1 MNNKNEIITVNGGS
15 LGSYVDEKRGETRNV
30 IPSDNNWKT
39 CDENVTVGNVPCIVV
54 LGARMCAVNV
64 DISIS
69 GGKETKT
76 NSPSSGERNESS
88 PYTEVGEQLCSSTV
102 AGAGP
107 ITNDV
112 LCMVSRLLIESGCLR
127 LQPKAGGKSHPR
139 LNIRTRPIANKQTDG
154 ADGAILTKISRRCV
168 RWRMNLFCKLVCAD
182 YLSFRMYARCTFGR
196 SASRAT
202 FAFFAADNLCLSQLP
217 CQCRISRMNVVV
229 DKMKSIVLRTI
240 VMGLLVPLRSWVSA
254 HDLSGTSGKK
264 SIMNS
269 HCSFFLFGVGGT
281 IVDQSVSER
290 AHWYPKDG
298 ELCLSRMKPEETLV
312 EVRSGVDV
320 QITQRM
326 IRGVGNAMFSAYSQ
340 TSNGQ
345 VKVPDIG
352 AHEIPEKVLVDI
364 DSRTVAMEVG
374 IRQGVCNNS
383 PAESTSPENG

>member
-1 MNNKNEIITVNGGS
+1 MNKNKIITVNGGS
-15 LGSYVDEKRGETRNV
+15 LGSYVDEKRGETRKF
-30 IPSDNNWKT
+30 I
-39 CDENVTVGNVPCIVV
+39 
-54 LGARMCAVNV
+54 
-64 DISIS
+64 ISIS

-76 NSPSSGERNESS
+76 NSPSSGERNEKS
-88 PYTEVGEQLCSSTV
+88 PYTEVGEQLCSLDWGFR

-139 LNIRTRPIANKQTDG
+139 LNIRTRPIANKYREGKQTDG
-154 ADGAILTKISRRCV
+154 ADGAILTKISRRWV
-168 RWRMNLFCKLVCAD
+168 RWRMNLLQTCLCR
-182 YLSFRMYARCTFGR
+182 LSFDSNLRTVHFWSISVTSNVRKC
-196 SASRAT
+196 
-202 FAFFAADNLCLSQLP
+202 FAADILLLSQLP
-217 CQCRISRMNVVV
+217 CHCRISRMNVVV
-229 DKMKSIVLRTI
+229 DKMKSIVLRSI

-254 HDLSGTSGKK
+254 HDLS
-264 SIMNS
+264 
-269 HCSFFLFGVGGT
+269 GT

-312 EVRSGVDV
+312 EVRSG
-320 QITQRM
+320 
-326 IRGVGNAMFSAYSQ
+326 
-340 TSNGQ
+340 

-383 PAESTSPENG
+383 PAESTSPEMDSV

>member
-1 MNNKNEIITVNGGS
+1 
-15 LGSYVDEKRGETRNV
+15 
-30 IPSDNNWKT
+30 
-39 CDENVTVGNVPCIVV
+39 
-54 LGARMCAVNV
+54 
-64 DISIS
+64 
-69 GGKETKT
+69 
-76 NSPSSGERNESS
+76 
-88 PYTEVGEQLCSSTV
+88 
-102 AGAGP
+102 
-107 ITNDV
+107 

-127 LQPKAGGKSHPR
+127 LQPKAGGR
-139 LNIRTRPIANKQTDG
+139 ETVDRQTDG

-254 HDLSGTSGKK
+254 HDLSGT
-264 SIMNS
+264 
-269 HCSFFLFGVGGT
+269 

-320 QITQRM
+320 QITRL
-326 IRGVGNAMFSAYSQ
+326 
-340 TSNGQ
+340 T
-345 VKVPDIG
+345 
-352 AHEIPEKVLVDI
+352 
-364 DSRTVAMEVG
+364 
-374 IRQGVCNNS
+374 
-383 PAESTSPENG
+383 